1 MKKLLALLLAVLMVV
16 SMFAACGKKTD
27 DDNKTDPD
35 KIADEMKQEADIES
49 MVISKGFEKCVAVIS
64 EGTASVVVKCENGQ
78 LTPAQLAQINT
89 AVYEFSGI
97 EPVNVTVIGRP

>member
-1 MKKLLALLLAVLMVV
+1 
-16 SMFAACGKKTD
+16 
-27 DDNKTDPD
+27 
-35 KIADEMKQEADIES
+35 
-49 MVISKGFEKCVAVIS
+49 VAVIS